1 MRFLVLFFSLVFTVF
16 GLEINLSS
24 TDIQNGKS
32 VFVELKKE
40 KNVEFLNVV
49 MGKESYKVFEHP
61 TDASK
66 LYTFIPISYYEK
78 PEIKEL
84 KVEYK
89 IFGKKN
95 SSFMMLEIKDGNY
108 KKETIT
114 VSSDK
119 VNPKDEAII
128 KRTQKE
134 YKEAIDIYNTV
145 TPKSYINS
153 KFILPLDT
161 KITSEFGKARVYN
174 GALKS
179 YHGGTDFRAKTPL
192 PIKCVNDGKVVLVSD
207 RFYAGN
213 SVVVDHGHGVYSCYF
228 HLSKFKVKN
237 GEMVKK
243 GQILGLSGSTGRI
256 TGPHLHFGIRLG
268 GMQVDPMQFI
278 EVANKNL
285 FKKRLSSK
293 AVK

>member
-1 MRFLVLFFSLVFTVF
+1 
-16 GLEINLSS
+16 
-24 TDIQNGKS
+24 
-32 VFVELKKE
+32 
-40 KNVEFLNVV
+40 
-49 MGKESYKVFEHP
+49 
-61 TDASK
+61 
-66 LYTFIPISYYEK
+66 
-78 PEIKEL
+78 
-84 KVEYK
+84 
-89 IFGKKN
+89 
-95 SSFMMLEIKDGNY
+95 MMLEIKDGNY

-237 GEMVKK
+237 GDMVKK

-285 FKKRLSSK
+285 FKKRLSNQV
-293 AVK
+293 VK